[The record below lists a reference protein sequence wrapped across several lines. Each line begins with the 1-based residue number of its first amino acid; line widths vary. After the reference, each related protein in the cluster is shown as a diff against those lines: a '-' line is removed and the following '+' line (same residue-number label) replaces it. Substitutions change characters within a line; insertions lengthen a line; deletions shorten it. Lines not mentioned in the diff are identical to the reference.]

1 MSQDRFFIH
10 LLYVAN
16 YKHQY
21 PPAKKTKKKVN
32 KKHNINLSIEK
43 THKTQMGFRLI
54 HVCHYIFLCEQVQ
67 CRVS

>member
-10 LLYVAN
+10 LLYVTN

-21 PPAKKTKKKVN
+21 PPAKKPKKKVN

-43 THKTQMGFRLI
+43 NTKPRWGLD
-54 HVCHYIFLCEQVQ
+54 
-67 CRVS
+67 